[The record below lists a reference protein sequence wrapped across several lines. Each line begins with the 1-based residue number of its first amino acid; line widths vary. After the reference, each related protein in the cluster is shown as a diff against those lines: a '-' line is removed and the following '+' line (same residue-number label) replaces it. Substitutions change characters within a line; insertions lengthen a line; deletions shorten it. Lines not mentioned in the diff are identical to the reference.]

1 MRYAPQEGALERI
14 HSLAGLFAFLVLAW
28 SFSERRWNVN
38 LRAVASGLIL
48 QLLIAFILLKAPG
61 VQFFFMWL
69 NRAVGALEESTRAGT
84 GFVFGYLGGAPLP
97 FDEKSPG
104 MSYVFG
110 FRGLPLVLVM
120 SALSSLFFHWR
131 ILPMVVRGFSW
142 VLRRTMG
149 IGGVEGLATAANVFV
164 GMVEA
169 PLLVRPYLSRA
180 SRSEIFTMMTSGM
193 ATIAGTVM
201 VLYASMLS
209 GRIPGIMGHLV
220 IASLIS
226 APAAV
231 CISKLM
237 IPEGGTSS
245 AAGVPLESSAANA
258 MDAITT
264 GTIDGAKL
272 LINILALLVVL
283 IALVHLLNL
292 LLSLLPNL
300 PSGEPVTL
308 QGVLGWVMAPVTW
321 LMGIPWSEA
330 PAAGRLMGV
339 KTVLNE
345 LLAYADLSRVQEGV
359 LSVRSRVILV
369 YAMCGFANFGSLG
382 IMIGGM
388 GAMAPERRG
397 EIVSMGLKSIVAG
410 TLATC
415 MTGAAVGILL

>member
-1 MRYAPQEGALERI
+1 MERI
-14 HSLAGLFAFLVLAW
+14 HSLAGFLAFAFLAW
-28 SFSERRWNVN
+28 AISEKRWNVN
-38 LRAVASGLIL
+38 LRAVGSGLIL
-48 QLLIAFILLKAPG
+48 QLLVAFILLKAPG
-61 VQFFFMWL
+61 AQVFFLWL
-69 NRAVGALEESTRAGT
+69 NRAVEALEESTRAGT

-97 FDEKSPG
+97 FREISPG
-104 MSYVFG
+104 MSYVFA

-131 ILPMVVRGFSW
+131 ILPLIVRAFSW

-149 IGGVEGLATAANVFV
+149 VGGVEGLATAANVFV
-164 GMVEA
+164 GMIEA

-180 SRSEIFTMMTSGM
+180 SRSEIFTIMTAGM

-201 VLYASMLS
+201 VLYASFLS
-209 GRIPGIMGHLV
+209 GRIPGIMGHLL

-237 IPEGGTSS
+237 VPETGSSSGADVPIESGATS
-245 AAGVPLESSAANA
+245 A

-264 GTIDGAKL
+264 GTLDGAKL

-283 IALVHLLNL
+283 VAVVHLLNL
-292 LLSLLPNL
+292 VLSLLPHL
-300 PSGEPVTL
+300 PSGEPVTF

-330 PAAGRLMGV
+330 VSAGKLMGI

-345 LLAYADLSRVQEGV
+345 LLAYAELSRLPESL
-359 LSVRSRVILV
+359 LSDRSRVILV

-397 EIVSMGLKSIVAG
+397 EIVSMGLKSIVSG

-415 MTGAAVGILL
+415 MTGAAVGILIE